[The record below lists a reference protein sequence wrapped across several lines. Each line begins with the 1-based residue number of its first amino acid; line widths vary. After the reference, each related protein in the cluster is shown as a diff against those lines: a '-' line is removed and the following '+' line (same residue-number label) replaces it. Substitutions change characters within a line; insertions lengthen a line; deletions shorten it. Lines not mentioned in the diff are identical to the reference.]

1 MAVNVGW
8 RVETANSAPPARFPI
23 PSPTVGAARG
33 SAIPFGCGA
42 GAESTGTL
50 VAQSHPRRAGFAGAE
65 SRFASRDP
73 SGSLLPSGTVRAL
86 GAKPARSRT
95 VFGPTPF
102 PKGSF
107 PVAGPS
113 RRVLVVGSGGRE
125 HALAWKL
132 ASDGAEVLIAP
143 GNAGTAQIGE
153 NVAVTAGDIPGLV
166 GLARSRAVDL
176 TVIGPEAPLVAG
188 VVDTFQAEG
197 LRIFG
202 PTARAA
208 QIEGSKTFCK
218 QILHR
223 GDVPTAMYREF
234 RSAKRAQEYLEARED
249 MPVVVK
255 ADGLA
260 AGKGVFVCANRAEA
274 LAAVATLAGDPQFAA
289 AAKGILVEER
299 LDGREVS
306 VMAITDG
313 RTIVTLPPLQDHKAA
328 YDGDLG
334 PNTGGMGA
342 YCPTPFVDAALMAEI
357 ESRILVPTVHAM
369 RRSQVPFQGVLFAG
383 LMLTAQG
390 PKVLEF
396 NARFGDPEC
405 EALMVLLESSL
416 LEIVDATV
424 DRKLEAIDAPRWK
437 SGAAVTVVMASEGY
451 PGDVEKGRPIR
462 GLADAHSLEGVEVFH
477 AATRPGAKGV
487 GVVNDGGRTL
497 AVTAVGENLARAKLH
512 AYSAVR
518 RIRWNGAWC
527 RKDIADKGIDR
538 DRELAAAEPGD
549 PR

>member
-1 MAVNVGW
+1 M
-8 RVETANSAPPARFPI
+8 
-23 PSPTVGAARG
+23 
-33 SAIPFGCGA
+33 
-42 GAESTGTL
+42 
-50 VAQSHPRRAGFAGAE
+50 
-65 SRFASRDP
+65 
-73 SGSLLPSGTVRAL
+73 
-86 GAKPARSRT
+86 
-95 VFGPTPF
+95 
-102 PKGSF
+102 
-107 PVAGPS
+107 AGPS
-113 RRVLVVGSGGRE
+113 RRVLVVGGGGRE

-132 ASDGAEVLIAP
+132 ANDGAEVLIAP
-143 GNAGTAQIGE
+143 GNAGTAQVGE
-153 NVAVTAGDIPGLV
+153 NLPVSAGDVPRLV
-166 GLARSRAVDL
+166 EVAKSRGVDL
-176 TVIGPEAPLVAG
+176 TVVGPEAPLVAG
-188 VVDTFQAEG
+188 IVDAFQAEA

-202 PTARAA
+202 PTSRAA
-208 QIEGSKTFCK
+208 QIEGSKLFCK

-223 GDVPTAMYREF
+223 GDVPTAMFREF
-234 RSAKRAQEYLEARED
+234 RSAQRAREYLEARED

-260 AGKGVFVCANRAEA
+260 AGKGVFVCGDRAEA
-274 LAAVATLAGDPQFAA
+274 IAAVATLAGDPQFAA

-313 RTIVTLPPLQDHKAA
+313 RTIVTLPALQDHKAA
-328 YDGDLG
+328 HDGDLG

-342 YCPTPFVDAALMAEI
+342 YCPTPFVDPTLMAEI
-357 ESRILVPTVHAM
+357 EARILVPTVHAM

-416 LEIVDATV
+416 LEILDATV
-424 DRKLEAIDAPRWK
+424 DRKLEDIRPPVWK
-437 SGAAVTVVMASEGY
+437 PGSAVSVVMASEGY
-451 PGDVEKGRPIR
+451 PGNVEKGRPIR
-462 GLADAHSLEGVEVFH
+462 GLEDAAALAGVQVFH
-477 AATRPGAKGV
+477 AATRAGTDGQ

-497 AVTAVGENLARAKLH
+497 AVTAVGESLARAKLR

-518 RIRWNGAWC
+518 RIRWSGAWC

-538 DRELAAAEPGD
+538 DHQLAAADPGTT
-549 PR
+549 R

>member
-1 MAVNVGW
+1 MN
-8 RVETANSAPPARFPI
+8 I
-23 PSPTVGAARG
+23 
-33 SAIPFGCGA
+33 
-42 GAESTGTL
+42 
-50 VAQSHPRRAGFAGAE
+50 
-65 SRFASRDP
+65 
-73 SGSLLPSGTVRAL
+73 LL
-86 GAKPARSRT
+86 
-95 VFGPTPF
+95 
-102 PKGSF
+102 
-107 PVAGPS
+107 
-113 RRVLVVGSGGRE
+113 VGSGGRE
-125 HALAWKL
+125 HALAWKIAQSPL
-132 ASDGAEVLIAP
+132 VRRLVIAP
-143 GNAGTAQIGE
+143 GNPGMEALGE
-153 NVAVTAGDIPGLV
+153 LRPMKVTDAD
-166 GLARSRAVDL
+166 GLAALAREIKADL
-176 TVIGPEAPLVAG
+176 VVVGPETALEAG
-188 VVDTFQAEG
+188 LADRLAAAG
-197 LRIFG
+197 IPCFG
-202 PTARAA
+202 PTAKAA
-208 QIEGSKTFCK
+208 QLETSKAFSK
-218 QILHR
+218 AFMQRHDI
-223 GDVPTAMYREF
+223 PTAGFGVYER
-234 RSAKRAQEYLEARED
+234 LHEARQALGVFK
-249 MPVVVK
+249 PPYVIK

-497 AVTAVGENLARAKLH
+497 AVTAVGESLARAKLH